1 MAARRSFVG
10 TTIGKK
16 TLMAVTGIILL
27 GWILLH
33 MLGNLQIFRGAA
45 VINGYSAL
53 LHAHAGLLW
62 TARVIL
68 FVAAVVHIAMA
79 WQLKR
84 LQRAQR
90 PVQYQRKEPQA
101 SSVASR
107 TMGWGG
113 IFILLF
119 VIYHLLDM
127 TFGTVHPGFIPGDVY
142 HNMVGGLA
150 IWWVAL
156 IYLAAMVALGLHL
169 YHGTWS
175 VFQTLGINQS
185 TINPFRRRFATV
197 VAVVIY
203 AGFTVIPLAILLGY
217 GR

>member
-1 MAARRSFVG
+1 MAYRYGFTR
-10 TTIGKK
+10 TTVGKK
-16 TLMAVTGIILL
+16 ILMAITGIILI
-27 GWILLH
+27 GWILMH
-33 MLGNLQIFRGAA
+33 MLGNLQLFRGAP
-45 VINGYSAL
+45 VINAYSAL
-53 LHAHAGLLW
+53 LHEHGGLLW
-62 TARVIL
+62 TARIIL
-68 FVAAVVHIAMA
+68 IVAAVIHIAMA

-84 LQRAQR
+84 LQREQR

-101 SSVASR
+101 STVASR

-119 VIYHLLDM
+119 VIYHLLHM
-127 TFGTVHPGFIPGDVY
+127 TFGTLHPDFVPGDIY
-142 HNMVGGLA
+142 HNMVTGLRV
-150 IWWVAL
+150 WWVAL

-175 VFQTLGINQS
+175 VFQTLGINQAN
-185 TINPFRRRFATV
+185 INPWRRRFATL

-203 AGFTVIPLAILLGY
+203 AGFTVIPLAILFGY